1 MNIQRKY
8 SLPNCTLLLEGLS
21 DASRAAHLQDLR
33 PILSILVNT
42 ECYISG
48 YGQPLVGGRDFFESL
63 VRAVSGYAQEFLSNV
78 NNPQA
83 HNYESELV
91 YFQKIDNDC
100 HRLIVN
106 PDNNA
111 EGFGSN
117 NNKEPIELDLNTLQ
131 LFDLVEAIDQFF
143 ADSQTLPELSLGL
156 QPVSR
161 SHGAASALLVKQ
173 AVPASVGVGS
183 LAAAALVL
191 GFLPVPQVRT
201 PEKLQEQTN
210 RTEETSPSPSPNATT
225 SPTPE
230 PTPTTTPIT
239 EAIPTPTTT
248 PITEATPTPTTTPI
262 TETTPT
268 PTATP
273 IAATPTPTTV
283 PTPGAAPATADLE
296 SLLSTVPEI
305 TDPSQLKSLNRQVYN
320 VVNGSW
326 NVNTRSE
333 LPEDLVYRVG
343 VAADGSIVGYKSVNS
358 KASDAVAK
366 TPLPTLL
373 YNPSARGQINNEP
386 IAQFKV
392 VFTRQGILQVSPWRG
407 YSATPDVVGPKI
419 SDETSVK
426 TLNQKLVDTI
436 RQNSQG
442 TTPGFKSDLKYRV
455 AVNKE
460 GVIADYE
467 PLNGAAFDHF
477 RETPLPKLFIA
488 NTGGSNIAAANT
500 KEPLAHFEV
509 TFKPDG
515 NLEVTSWEGY
525 R

>member
-21 DASRAAHLQDLR
+21 DASRTAHLQDLR

-78 NNPQA
+78 SNPQA

-91 YFQKIDNDC
+91 YFQRIDNDC

-106 PDNNA
+106 PDNNTEA
-111 EGFGSN
+111 FGAN

-161 SHGAASALLVKQ
+161 SHGVASAALAKQ

-210 RTEETSPSPSPNATT
+210 RTEQTSPSPNATA

-230 PTPTTTPIT
+230 PIQTTTPIT
-239 EAIPTPTTT
+239 G
-248 PITEATPTPTTTPI
+248 ATPTPTTTPI
-262 TETTPT
+262 TEATPT

-283 PTPGAAPATADLE
+283 PTPGATPATADLE

-320 VVNGSW
+320 VVNGNW
-326 NVNTRSE
+326 NVNTRSQ
-333 LPEDLVYRVG
+333 LPEDLVYRIG

-373 YNPSARGQINNEP
+373 YNPSARGPINKEP

-392 VFTRQGILQVSPWRG
+392 VFTREGILQVSPWRG

-419 SDETSVK
+419 TDATSVK

-436 RQNSQG
+436 RQNSQA

-455 AVNKE
+455 AVNKD

-477 RETPLPKLFIA
+477 RETPLPKLFTANA

-515 NLEVTSWEGY
+515 NLEITPWEGY